1 MADKENKSPAK
12 PRTAVSRENKVPKQ
26 RLKLTPVDNSLKKK
40 KDTVEP
46 EITKIHFDSDYELA
60 TPLPEDKVVDTIID
74 ILYNNNKVNPLL

>member
-1 MADKENKSPAK
+1 MADKENKPPAK

-40 KDTVEP
+40 DTVEL
-46 EITKIHFDSDYELA
+46 EITKIHSDSDYELA